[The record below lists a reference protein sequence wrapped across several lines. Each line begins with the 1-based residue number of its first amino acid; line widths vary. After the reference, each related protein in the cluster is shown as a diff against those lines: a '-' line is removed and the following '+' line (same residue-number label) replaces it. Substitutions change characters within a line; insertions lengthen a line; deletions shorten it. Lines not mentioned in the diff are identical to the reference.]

1 MIKLLSGVL
10 LCSFSALSLAFC
22 PLHLA
27 ESVRVR
33 LPVGLQGTD
42 AQIILRDN
50 SDGEPQLQWWNLSQ
64 GRMQAQL
71 NLATAG
77 VASAMHAQPM
87 PEDVNLDGLADHL
100 WLLSAE
106 GLLWR
111 LPLIASEFGQ
121 PRLMADLRDSG
132 LVFSATAGLI
142 RSRLPINIAPLAWRN
157 TEQLQALLIGHDPAT
172 GHDTLLMLRFELNN
186 HGALVTD
193 YSQLMNRT
201 LLSSAELKQHLTAG
215 DWRAMLATAGWW
227 VKFPGKISA
236 LPKVIAGVIYAP
248 VVSTAAEECTTEPS
262 EQQLFALQLHTAGTV
277 YATRKWSI
285 PHLASA
291 ELHLQLQ
298 ADNGLTLVLHTEQQT
313 LPLLNDLLKISSEC
327 HHCTEPLSF
336 DRFPL
341 WQRLATYRSEQGAF

>member
-1 MIKLLSGVL
+1 MSKLLFGAL

-42 AQIILRDN
+42 TQIILRDN
-50 SDGEPQLQWWNLSQ
+50 NDGEPQLQWWNIAQ
-64 GRMQAQL
+64 GHMQAQL

-77 VASAMHAQPM
+77 VASTVLAQPM
-87 PEDVNLDGLADHL
+87 PEDIDLDGLADHL
-100 WLLSAE
+100 WLLSTE

-111 LPLIASEFGQ
+111 LPLSAGEFGQ

-132 LVFSATAGLI
+132 LVFTATAGLI
-142 RSRLPINIAPLAWRN
+142 RSRLPINLAPLAWRN
-157 TEQLQALLIGHDPAT
+157 TEQMQALLIGHDPVT

-193 YSQLMNRT
+193 YLQLTDRT
-201 LLSSAELKQHLTAG
+201 LLNSAELDQQLTAG

-227 VKFPGKISA
+227 VKFPGRISA

-248 VVSTAAEECTTEPS
+248 VVSAAADDCSTEQN
-262 EQQLFALQLHTAGTV
+262 EQQLFALQLHTAGAV
-277 YATRKWSI
+277 YATRKWLI

-291 ELHLQLQ
+291 ELHLQRQ

-313 LPLLNDLLKISSEC
+313 LPLLNNLLKISSEC
-327 HHCTEPLSF
+327 HDCTEPLSF